1 MYGRKPHKINI
12 NPKKYTR
19 FIQTYGTMVFILLT
33 GGLLKLI
40 HTFELSRMIGKETFE
55 AVLNSLHMNQ
65 YNKNLW
71 ITHAYREQGFSAIK
85 LHKIKRNKVKGEVL
99 EDSDI
104 THHYMITAIVNT
116 GVMFHGDRHFS
127 NNILSF
133 TPDFE
138 RAIIYNLLEILPC
151 LEVYPELR
159 EQDLAKWH
167 AWNIYKLRRIDF
179 VFEIKLNNQQYLE
192 LLNGGYTLR
201 EKTYTRNYYE
211 DEELLIDVSDDEPDI
226 EDSESEYTSNVQY
239 IYYKGKSL
247 NINIYHKNREIIKEN
262 LSANATND
270 YDFLRI
276 EVQVKKNK
284 LNAIIKKFDLIGREL
299 SYIATPE
306 VERYILNY
314 YVQALTGTGIY
325 VTLDTARGIIN
336 QSHFRA
342 DKKDKLKALVEEI
355 AKRHSIA
362 TVLKQIEEDKITHL
376 GKFDTVK
383 KYLRD
388 IQSLGIN
395 PLTISNRMA
404 KNTPTLY
411 LPNVS
416 GGSDFNEIALPNI
429 VDMIVGYNEQ
439 IKDEQQHGRIY
450 TQEELEQIDKL

>member
-1 MYGRKPHKINI
+1 
-12 NPKKYTR
+12 
-19 FIQTYGTMVFILLT
+19 
-33 GGLLKLI
+33 
-40 HTFELSRMIGKETFE
+40 MIGKETFE

-71 ITHAYREQGFSAIK
+71 ITHSYREQGFSAIK
-85 LHKIKRNKVKGEVL
+85 LYKIKRNELKGTVT
-99 EDSDI
+99 EDTDI
-104 THHYMITAIVNT
+104 THHYMISVVANT

-127 NNILSF
+127 NNILSS
-133 TPDFE
+133 TPDYE

-159 EQDLAKWH
+159 EQDSAKWH
-167 AWNIYKLRRIDF
+167 EWNIYKLRRIDF
-179 VFEIKLNNQQYLE
+179 VFEIKLNNQQYLK

-201 EKTYTRNYYE
+201 EKYYTRNYYE

-226 EDSESEYTSNVQY
+226 EDSDDIMDIESEYTSNVQY

-247 NINIYHKNREIIKEN
+247 NINIYHKDREIIKKN
-262 LSANATND
+262 LSANADND

-284 LNAIIKKFDLIGREL
+284 LNAIVKKFDLIGREL
-299 SYIATPE
+299 PYIVTPE
-306 VERYILNY
+306 VEQYILNY
-314 YVQALTGTGIY
+314 YVKALTGTGIY
-325 VTLDTARGIIN
+325 VTLDKARSIIN

-342 DKKDKLKALVEEI
+342 DKRDRLKAVVEEV
-355 AKRHSIA
+355 AKKHSIA
-362 TVLKQIEEDKITHL
+362 VVLKQIEEGKITHL

-404 KNTPTLY
+404 KNTPKLY

-429 VDMIVGYNEQ
+429 VDMIAGYNEQ

-450 TQEELEQIDKL
+450 TQEELEQIDKI

>member
-1 MYGRKPHKINI
+1 
-12 NPKKYTR
+12 
-19 FIQTYGTMVFILLT
+19 
-33 GGLLKLI
+33 
-40 HTFELSRMIGKETFE
+40 MIGKETFE

-85 LHKIKRNKVKGEVL
+85 LHKIKRNEVKGKVS

-104 THHYMITAIVNT
+104 TYHYMITAIVNT

-138 RAIIYNLLEILPC
+138 KAIIYNLLEILPC

-159 EQDLAKWH
+159 EQDSAKWH
-167 AWNIYKLRRIDF
+167 EWNIYKLRRIDF
-179 VFEIKLNNQQYLE
+179 VFEIKQNNQQYLE
-192 LLNGGYTLR
+192 LLNAGYTLR

-226 EDSESEYTSNVQY
+226 EDSEDIADLESEYTSNVQY

-262 LSANATND
+262 LSANADND

-284 LNAIIKKFDLIGREL
+284 LNAIVNKFDLIGREL
-299 SYIATPE
+299 PYIVTPE
-306 VERYILNY
+306 VEQYILDY
-314 YVQALTGTGIY
+314 YVKALTGTGIY
-325 VTLDTARGIIN
+325 VTLDKARCIIN

-342 DKKDKLKALVEEI
+342 DKKDRLKALVEEI
-355 AKRHSIA
+355 ANRHGIA
-362 TVLKQIEEDKITHL
+362 IVLKKIEEGKITQL
-376 GKFDTVK
+376 GKLDTVK
-383 KYLRD
+383 KYLKD

-429 VDMIVGYNEQ
+429 VDMINGYSEQ

-450 TQEELEQIDKL
+450 TQEELEQIDKI